1 MIYELATTAST
12 FITENNTVV
21 RFGKLTSLKEDRAR
35 REEELEHVAATQAR
49 LAQLEQEKLQQAEN
63 KRLESEMERDERRKQ
78 ILREERLKAERDA
91 SVAPEVSEV
100 VNGLAIVE
108 RFEKPLR
115 LPGNLQADLVVQG
128 AAIGPAT
135 VGQLY
140 HAEAVA
146 SARHGVRLPVTLH
159 IIDLYT
165 PYFSTVSGQ
174 RRLDRLEEEIVETI
188 ELRHANVLATY
199 GCRRRKVADL
209 VSKGWRICIV
219 TEPLPRGTL
228 ADLLEDCG
236 ELPLH
241 RALPYLKAVAS
252 ALQHIHS
259 QEVGHRSESHLQFS
273 SAIRLIHEPV

>member
-21 RFGKLTSLKEDRAR
+21 RFGKLTSLKEDRAK
-35 REEELEHVAATQAR
+35 REEELEQAAAIEAR
-49 LAQLEQEKLQQAEN
+49 LAQVEHQKVQEAEN
-63 KRLESEMERDERRKQ
+63 KRMQSEMERDERRKQ
-78 ILREERLKAERDA
+78 MLREERLKAERDA
-91 SVAPEVSEV
+91 SVTPEASES

-146 SARHGVRLPVTLH
+146 SARHGIRLPATLH

-165 PYFSTVSGQ
+165 SYFSTISGQ
-174 RRLDRLEEEIVETI
+174 RRLERLEEEIAETV

-241 RALPYLKAVAS
+241 RALPYLRGVAA
-252 ALQHIHS
+252 ALQYTHS
-259 QEVGHRSESHLQFS
+259 QEIDHRSK
-273 SAIRLIHEPV
+273 LIFLVSERPS